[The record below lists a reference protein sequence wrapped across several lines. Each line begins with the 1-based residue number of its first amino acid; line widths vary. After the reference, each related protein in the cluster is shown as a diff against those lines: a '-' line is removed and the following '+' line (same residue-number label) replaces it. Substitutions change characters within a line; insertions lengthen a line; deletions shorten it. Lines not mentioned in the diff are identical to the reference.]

1 MFRGV
6 KRCFSLSGQILWGMI
21 ALWCGGVFRF
31 CICENADLGSG
42 LALIYWGCFLLI
54 LWFLPVVF
62 RLLLLPVMI
71 LPVIGFFAAISPDP
85 AVQYQTPWAEQCEIV
100 IDRNRVTIRG
110 IRDFHYRTEQDY
122 DVRYREETFDINQA
136 ETLYLAVSHWDGLE
150 NIAHTMLSFA
160 FRDGKYVTLSVET
173 RVPVGKTQNSLAGL
187 FKQYGL
193 GMIFGTESD
202 LLKLRSDHRGEV
214 VYLYRTAATPEQV
227 RNVFLGLA
235 SRAQELAEK
244 PEFYNT
250 LTQNCTTTLL
260 KPMRPALG
268 ALHKDIRLIA
278 NGLIDHMAYEL
289 GYLDTEGYQIE
300 TAKNRYRI
308 PSGIP
313 GEGAEYSRLLRKVM
327 YQEKEQ
333 NP

>member
-1 MFRGV
+1 MDYAGR
-6 KRCFSLSGQILWGMI
+6 
-21 ALWCGGVFRF
+21 
-31 CICENADLGSG
+31 ICRRNYGSERDYRNYQGYPGNQADSNAADELCAVVYRADL
-42 LALIYWGCFLLI
+42 
-54 LWFLPVVF
+54 
-62 RLLLLPVMI
+62 
-71 LPVIGFFAAISPDP
+71 
-85 AVQYQTPWAEQCEIV
+85 
-100 IDRNRVTIRG
+100 
-110 IRDFHYRTEQDY
+110 
-122 DVRYREETFDINQA
+122 
-136 ETLYLAVSHWDGLE
+136 
-150 NIAHTMLSFA
+150 
-160 FRDGKYVTLSVET
+160 
-173 RVPVGKTQNSLAGL
+173 
-187 FKQYGL
+187 
-193 GMIFGTESD
+193 
-202 LLKLRSDHRGEV
+202 
-214 VYLYRTAATPEQV
+214 

-313 GEGAEYSRLLRKVM
+313 GDGAEYSRLLRKVM